1 MESFTRPFFPYNKA
15 SRKKKV
21 CVMIIGIKSDTSVLF
36 LAKSSHPLLYHVQHI
51 ISGSYR
57 SFHRQKMNSRA
68 THAHSEMYKLAWCLP
83 LSKHKLILHYRQSV
97 ISFKCWFK
105 YDGWCLDNIKRRPL
119 PKPEILHI
127 QRQRVWCSRQQTAAA
142 LLLDAYQAAGCGC
155 FLADSVFFPWRETHL
170 ALDNLSLV
178 FYCVIHAKLCSM

>member
-1 MESFTRPFFPYNKA
+1 
-15 SRKKKV
+15 
-21 CVMIIGIKSDTSVLF
+21 MIIGIKSDTSVLF

-51 ISGSYR
+51 IFGSYR
-57 SFHRQKMNSRA
+57 SFHRQKKWTPHPH
-68 THAHSEMYKLAWCLP
+68 THTHTHTHTQKMHKLAWYLP
-83 LSKHKLILHYRQSV
+83 QSKHKLILHYRQSV

-178 FYCVIHAKLCSM
+178 FYCVIHAKLRSM